1 MKLHDILWNR
11 EVGSI
16 GGVPIR
22 LDLTY
27 VALLAFGVAFAAL
40 ALPEELSAPLRWG
53 YAAGVTAA
61 IGLSHMLHFL
71 AQFITARRQGLEPG
85 TLALSMIGAG
95 VEAPGRPRSPG
106 VALRCALAGP
116 LVSLLVGAG
125 PAAIWFALH
134 NSAGVLVD
142 LVGIVAVIN
151 GLLVAVGLVPAYPL
165 RGANIVQALF
175 WFRSGREMRAML
187 YAARVGVGVGLAIC
201 AFGLSELF
209 LRYVPVDI
217 EFPLVGLWFSL
228 TGLFCAVW
236 SLSRARFA
244 QGWLW
249 LEEVW
254 PEWNQPGAEPPD
266 PEAAVERAQLAQR
279 AQQAQHAKRDADRSR
294 RR

>member
-1 MKLHDILWNR
+1 MKLHDIIWNR
-11 EVGSI
+11 EVGTI

-27 VALLAFGVAFAAL
+27 VAMLAFGVAFTAL
-40 ALPEELSAPLRWG
+40 ALPEDLAAPLRWA
-53 YAAGVTAA
+53 YAVGAIAA
-61 IGLSHMLHFL
+61 VGLSHMLHFL

-95 VEAPGRPRSPG
+95 VEAPGRPLDPAA
-106 VALRCALAGP
+106 ALRCALAGP

-125 PAAIWFALH
+125 PAVIWFALH

-142 LVGIVAVIN
+142 LIGIVAVVN
-151 GLLVAVGLVPAYPL
+151 GVLAVVGLIPAYPL
-165 RGANIVQALF
+165 RGANIAQALF

-187 YAARVGVGVGLAIC
+187 YAARVGIGVGLAIC
-201 AFGLSELF
+201 AFGLTELF
-209 LRYVPVDI
+209 LRYVPVDF

-244 QGWLW
+244 QSWLW

-254 PEWNQPGAEPPD
+254 PEWNQPGAEPPA
-266 PEAAVERAQLAQR
+266 PEIAVERAR
-279 AQQAQHAKRDADRSR
+279 RTQHAKRGNERFR
-294 RR
+294 GR